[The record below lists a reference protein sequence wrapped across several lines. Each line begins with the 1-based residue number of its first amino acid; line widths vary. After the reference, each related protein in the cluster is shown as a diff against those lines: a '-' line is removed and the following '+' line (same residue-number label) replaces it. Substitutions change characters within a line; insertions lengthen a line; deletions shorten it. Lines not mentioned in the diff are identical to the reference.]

1 MSGRLRLGSAGQS
14 SHGVMVSRRRETEDW
29 KRHMSVGRGRRT
41 CRKSVI
47 HLASRDTRYSDLMSK
62 AAKGE
67 EGPPGLLSPALR
79 QRPGGADTAGPR
91 AHPLIKPGQAAAG
104 PYVVLI
110 KLQVSPPSV
119 SALPQRREPDIYA
132 PSPCPVLEVSPVHS
146 LFVATRN
153 QGSGS

>member
-47 HLASRDTRYSDLMSK
+47 HLASRDTRYSDLTSK

-79 QRPGGADTAGPR
+79 QRPGGGTQPGPG
-91 AHPLIKPGQAAAG
+91 LT
-104 PYVVLI
+104 L
-110 KLQVSPPSV
+110 S
-119 SALPQRREPDIYA
+119 
-132 PSPCPVLEVSPVHS
+132 
-146 LFVATRN
+146 
-153 QGSGS
+153 